1 MKHEIYHIVAID
13 QEHGIGKNND
23 LVWNLP
29 DDMKHFQTITQ
40 KTDDPAKKNMVIMG
54 RSTWESIP
62 EKHRPLKNRG
72 NVVLSRDSKYLAK
85 GAMVATSMDDAIA
98 MADKKIEK
106 IFIIGGASVYKHSI
120 NRDDL
125 TGLYITYIGKT
136 YDCDTFYPQIPEHFT
151 NVQELGGIETD
162 DMNLRFSLYTR

>member
-62 EKHRPLKNRG
+62 EKHRPLKNRE

-106 IFIIGGASVYKHSI
+106 IFIIGGASIYNHSI

-125 TGLYITYIGKT
+125 TGLYITHIGKT

-162 DMNLRFSLYTR
+162 DINLRFSLYTR